1 MLKPNIG
8 TLNALIRITCG
19 FTLLGWGTAA
29 LVRRSRRNYPL
40 FSMFMGAM
48 KVAEGITRFCPIVF
62 LYEERQNGENGLDL
76 DLDEDMPL
84 PVNPS

>member
-29 LVRRSRRNYPL
+29 LVRRPQRNYPL

-62 LYEERQNGENGLDL
+62 LYEERQNGDN

>member
-8 TLNALIRITCG
+8 TLNALIRITAG

-29 LVRRSRRNYPL
+29 LVKHSRRNYPL
-40 FSMFMGAM
+40 FSVMMGAL
-48 KVAEGITRFCPIVF
+48 KVAEGITRFCPVVY
-62 LYEERQNGENGLDL
+62 LYEERQTD
-76 DLDEDMPL
+76 DTFDEDVYS